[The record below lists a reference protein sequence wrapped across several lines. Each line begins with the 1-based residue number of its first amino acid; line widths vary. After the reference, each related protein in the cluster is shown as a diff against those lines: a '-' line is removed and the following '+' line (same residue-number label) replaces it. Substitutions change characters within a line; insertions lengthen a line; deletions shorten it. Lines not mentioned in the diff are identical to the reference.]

1 VSLFEA
7 AMPGSDGAPEIG
19 SDALRRSVPGNEG
32 LAYRAIL
39 GMRVDALTYAEAID
53 RVVRWAQAGEARTVG
68 VATVNNVMEAHDH
81 PPFLDVMNGCDL
93 VTPDGTPLVWG
104 LRLLGIPDATRVYG
118 PELTPR
124 LLARAAEAGIP
135 VGFYG
140 GSPEVID
147 ALRAVAAD
155 RWPHLKIA
163 YAYSPPF
170 RTLDDRE
177 DEEIV
182 RGIVASGAR
191 ILFVGLGCPKQ
202 ERWMDEHRGRLPL
215 VQLGVGA
222 AFDFLAGTKRQAPA
236 ILQRAGLEWLFRLA
250 TEPRRLWKRYLR
262 HNPRFVA
269 LFGAQAIRARSKH
282 DRGGSQGGSRA

>member
-1 VSLFEA
+1 MSHR
-7 AMPGSDGAPEIG
+7 IQ
-19 SDALRRSVPGNEG
+19 
-32 LAYRAIL
+32 
-39 GMRVDALTYAEAID
+39 
-53 RVVRWAQAGEARTVG
+53 RVVRWARAGEGRTVG
-68 VATVNNVMEAHDH
+68 VATVNNVMEGHDH
-81 PPFLDVMNGCDL
+81 PPFRDVMNGCDL

-104 LRLLGIPDATRVYG
+104 LRLLGVTDATRVYG

-124 LLARAAEAGIP
+124 LLARAAEAGVP

-140 GSPEVID
+140 GSPEVIE
-147 ALRAVAAD
+147 ALRTVTAD
-155 RWPHLKIA
+155 RWPALKIA

-177 DEEIV
+177 DEDIV
-182 RGIVASGAR
+182 RAIIASGAR

-202 ERWMDEHRGRLPL
+202 ERWMAEHRDRLPL

-236 ILQRAGLEWLFRLA
+236 VLLRAGLEWLFRLA

-269 LFGAQAIRARSKH
+269 LFGAQVVRARSKR
-282 DRGGSQGGSRA
+282 DGGGSQGRSHA

>member
-1 VSLFEA
+1 MSLSGA
-7 AMPGSDGAPEIG
+7 AMPGSEGAPETMTG
-19 SDALRRSVPGNEG
+19 AERRSVPGNEG
-32 LAYRAIL
+32 LAHRAIL
-39 GMRVDALTYAEAID
+39 GMRVDALTYPEAIE
-53 RVVRWAQAGEARTVG
+53 RVVRWARAGEGRTVG
-68 VATVNNVMEAHDH
+68 VATVNNVMEGYDH
-81 PPFLDVMNGCDL
+81 PPFRDVMNGCDL

-104 LRLLGIPDATRVYG
+104 LRLLGVSDATRVYG

-124 LLARAAEAGIP
+124 LLARAAEVGVP

-140 GSPEVID
+140 GSPEVVE
-147 ALRAVAAD
+147 ALRVVAAD
-155 RWPHLKIA
+155 RWPALTIA

-177 DEEIV
+177 DDEIV
-182 RGIVASGAR
+182 RAIVDSGAR

-202 ERWMDEHRGRLPL
+202 ERWMSEHRDRLPL

-236 ILQRAGLEWLFRLA
+236 VLQRAGLEWLFRLV

-269 LFGAQAIRARSKH
+269 LFGAQVIRDRST
-282 DRGGSQGGSRA
+282 GAGSGSQGRPRA